1 MRRLPIPQ
9 KLPSIAHGLPEQ
21 IVRRLL
27 VVEDDQSHLQ
37 DAHGVDAAICV
48 LVFEPVLILRHTMGG
63 KSLTFPRR
71 GMPHSGLAVEF
82 LAVSVRARCELLLWR
97 GAAARTPRTP
107 F

>member
-27 VVEDDQSHLQ
+27 VVEDDQSHPQ
-37 DAHGVDAAICV
+37 DAHGADAAIYV
-48 LVFEPVLILRHTMGG
+48 LMFELALILGHTMGG
-63 KSLTFPRR
+63 KLLMFPRR
-71 GMPHSGLAVEF
+71 GMPHSGLAGEF

-97 GAAARTPRTP
+97 GAAARTTRTP